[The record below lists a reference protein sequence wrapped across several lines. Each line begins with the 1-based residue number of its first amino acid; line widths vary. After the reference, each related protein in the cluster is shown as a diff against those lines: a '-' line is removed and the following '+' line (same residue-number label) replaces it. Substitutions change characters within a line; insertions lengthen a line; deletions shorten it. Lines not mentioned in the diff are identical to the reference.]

1 MFRDGVGQHVR
12 SVGEDDLLLD
22 VLQPVHVDPCGP
34 CRPAGQGLLLRTL
47 GDSPPTQQL
56 PISSVADSGSGF
68 PDLGSRVPNP
78 YF

>member
-22 VLQPVHVDPCGP
+22 VLQPVHVDPRRA

-47 GDSPPTQQL
+47 DIAL
-56 PISSVADSGSGF
+56 LLSSYPLAVLRIRD
-68 PDLGSRVPNP
+68 PVP
-78 YF
+78 F